1 MKTINILIS
10 LFLLGV
16 SVQAQNFKV
25 TYDGKEVTDG
35 QVIQIDNYAEDEYG
49 EITLVLN
56 LSVET
61 TRDLTMTL
69 SKNDENALANTNND
83 MCWGIC
89 TSELETKLLVEQGQI
104 SQLHTTYFPGETT
117 GTSRIQ
123 YTFKSSSKTDSPL
136 TINVD
141 FVYNGKGTS
150 IGKQPTEKSA
160 LTVFQMNGTAC
171 FSIQTNAET
180 PCRIAVCNLA
190 GFAVETAHLSGNEE
204 YISKALPK
212 GCYLIS
218 LYDDDRIITTRKAM
232 IQ

>member
-56 LSVET
+56 LSVEA

-104 SQLHTTYFPGETT
+104 SQLHTTYFPGKTT

-171 FSIQTNAET
+171 FSIQTNTET

-204 YISKALPK
+204 YISKTLPK